1 MVNRPVSG
9 WYLPMNEVQSMTPE
23 QLTQGRRLIPQKC
36 CNYDKGHCLA
46 LDGDEPCQC
55 VQMWSYSLI
64 CKWFHFAVLPNNW
77 ELCAQIHNNLPQ
89 KRCARKAGDKTYIAS
104 TSTSTDDDGNETTT
118 VNGYYV
124 VYFDSVTDNKQNTR
138 GRNNVRL

>member
-1 MVNRPVSG
+1 MTVNRPISG
-9 WYLPMNEVQSMTPE
+9 WYLPMSEVPIMTPE
-23 QLTQGRRLIPQKC
+23 QLNQARRLIPQKC
-36 CNYDKGHCLA
+36 CNYDKGFCLA

-89 KRCARKAGDKTYIAS
+89 KRCAVCGRPVYSIFHRTKYCPDCAIKMRKI
-104 TSTSTDDDGNETTT
+104 NETE
-118 VNGYYV
+118 
-124 VYFDSVTDNKQNTR
+124 
-138 GRNNVRL
+138 RLRRRYLKSRI